1 MKVISNSRI
10 PESYFLTP
18 NLTVLSNI
26 PYFPT
31 HGKRHINN
39 SMLHCKGEEKVLL
52 MY

>member
-39 SMLHCKGEEKVLL
+39 PMLHCKGEEKV
-52 MY
+52 Y